1 MMYDNLTNEELL
13 NEVYL
18 TQHKDRLLTLV
29 CERLEMVMREAN
41 ETAAEEFED
50 EIDNLRDE
58 VGRLEGELAEAPMPD
73 EFEDEIDNLRS
84 EIDRLNDN
92 LAAQDEEIFTLNKK
106 IDDLESQVAS
116 LTDDE
121 EF

>member
-29 CERLEMVMREAN
+29 CERLEMVMRAL
-41 ETAAEEFED
+41 ED
-50 EIDNLRDE
+50 ALEYEKE
-58 VGRLEGELAEAPMPD
+58 V
-73 EFEDEIDNLRS
+73 
-84 EIDRLNDN
+84 DRLNEQ
-92 LAAQDEEIFTLNKK
+92 LADQDEEIFKLNKQV
-106 IDDLESQVAS
+106 DDLESQVAY

>member
-1 MMYDNLTNEELL
+1 MIYDNLTNEELL
-13 NEVYL
+13 KEVYL

-29 CERLEMVMREAN
+29 CERLEMVMRERNDAL
-41 ETAAEEFED
+41 EYEP
-50 EIDNLRDE
+50 E
-58 VGRLEGELAEAPMPD
+58 V
-73 EFEDEIDNLRS
+73 
-84 EIDRLNDN
+84 DRLNEQ
-92 LAAQDEEIFTLNKK
+92 LADQDEEIFTLNKR